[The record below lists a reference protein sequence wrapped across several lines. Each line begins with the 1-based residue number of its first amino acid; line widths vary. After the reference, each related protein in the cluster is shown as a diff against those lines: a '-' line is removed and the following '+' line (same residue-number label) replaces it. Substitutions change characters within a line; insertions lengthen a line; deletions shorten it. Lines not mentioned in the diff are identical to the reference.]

1 MLLILNPI
9 VFPTHS
15 IRTVFVVKLISLFN
29 VSGDSNYPGDRH
41 RLSGAVRTDAVHHSL
56 SADRLVKL
64 DNFGLI
70 RPLFS
75 FELFSIMFLV
85 IINEVKGKRIG

>member
-9 VFPTHS
+9 VFSPHS
-15 IRTVFVVKLISLFN
+15 IRTVIVVKLISLFN

-41 RLSGAVRTDAVHHSL
+41 RLSGAVRTDAVQHHSL

-64 DNFGLI
+64 NNFGMI
-70 RPLFS
+70 RSLFS
-75 FELFSIMFLV
+75 F
-85 IINEVKGKRIG
+85 